1 MPGVRVA
8 VSQGHAWDVLLDRG
22 QQLVVLPDHLHPR
35 ARRLGDERPH
45 ERRDLRQHVTLLGTG
60 SGRVGLGVGVG

>member
-1 MPGVRVA
+1 MG

-45 ERRDLRQHVTLLGTG
+45 ERRDLRQYVTLLV
-60 SGRVGLGVGVG
+60 RVRVRALGVGVGVG